1 MDCKRGW
8 YGWVIRGICPIEL
21 QQELIWELGQLD
33 IGVGTLQATNSRMAE
48 GVATA
53 VESLWEWAQQQQHV
67 HVDETPWPV
76 MGIKEWLWVATGADF
91 CLFHAGDTRARSEL
105 ETMLG
110 TEA

>member
-1 MDCKRGW
+1 M
-8 YGWVIRGICPIEL
+8 
-21 QQELIWELGQLD
+21 IWELGQLD

-48 GVATA
+48 GVATP

-76 MGIKEWLWVATGADF
+76 MGIKEWLWVATGSDF